1 MTEVSRE
8 ALHAMFGADAFALPL
23 FYGTEPALRFE
34 LSRSGT
40 RLDEFEQAW
49 DRARE
54 IVDHALGDATELIVI
69 ISAFTDGP
77 RMPYRDIVRSLR
89 ECDVRMGRPR
99 AAWTEPY
106 HDPHV
111 EELDT
116 LAFVA
121 FPCERDALHR
131 LLWGALATD
140 LRVEPHLVGHL
151 YVASPERG
159 IVIHPYDDRG
169 MDIAGPDH
177 VRLGE
182 LYRRF
187 HAYLL
192 DYDRDRM
199 RAFFE
204 PAPRAG

>member
-1 MTEVSRE
+1 MTDVSRE
-8 ALHAMFGADAFALPL
+8 ALHAIFGADAFALPL
-23 FYGTEPALRFE
+23 FYSAEPALRFE

-54 IVDHALGDATELIVI
+54 VVNFALGDAHELVIV

-77 RMPYRDIVRSLR
+77 RMPYRDVLRSLR
-89 ECDVRMGRPR
+89 ACGVRMGRPR

-116 LAFVA
+116 LAFVS
-121 FPCERDALHR
+121 FVCERQALHW

-140 LRVEPHLVGHL
+140 LGVEPHLVGHL

-169 MDIAGPDH
+169 MDVAGPNH
-177 VRLGE
+177 VLLAE
-182 LYRRF
+182 LYQRF
-187 HAYLL
+187 NPYLL

-204 PAPRAG
+204 PAPYAG